1 MATASLQNMGKS
13 TLRTVKN
20 YTKGYSDV
28 QTKVREATSND
39 AWGPSGTQMNEV
51 AQMTYNQQ
59 DFVEVMEMLDKRL
72 NDKGKNWRHVFKS
85 LTVLDYILHA
95 GSENVVLYFRENLY
109 IVKTLKEFVYVD
121 EDGKDQ
127 GQNVRQ
133 KAKDITSL
141 LMDEARLKE
150 ARRTRANMRERLAG
164 GQTDVTVPDEFL
176 APRAGR
182 SSRSTPQPDRQR
194 RQGSTREDEDLR
206 RAIEESKRTAEND
219 GRPKQSNNGDED
231 LEKALRLSRE
241 EDEKRKRMMESSSAL
256 FDEQQEARDSLID
269 FNGQPQQ
276 TMPQQTGMMPQ
287 FTGMPQFNSYNPY
300 AAQQQQ
306 AQQEE
311 YMRMQQQLEMQRQ
324 MEEQAQLQQ
333 MMQQQAYLQQQQQLQ
348 AQQQMQQMQYMQQ
361 QQQPLVP
368 QPTAFGSNNPFAA
381 FSSPSPAPQPIQSQV
396 TGFAPQQTSPP
407 MPSTAFAPSS
417 PAPKRQ
423 NQADTQHAN
432 LAAAL
437 ATGSGVDTF
446 GNAGDLRLGHT
457 NPFNR
462 AQKTGVQSQ
471 QTGFGGQ
478 QQQQQQAAQPFF
490 QL

>member
-1 MATASLQNMGKS
+1 MGKS

-20 YTKGYSDV
+20 YTKGYSEV

-164 GQTDVTVPDEFL
+164 GDTDVAVPDEFL
-176 APRAGR
+176 NPRSGR
-182 SSRSTPQPDRQR
+182 SSRTTPQPDRQQR
-194 RQGSTREDEDLR
+194 RGGTSREDEDLR
-206 RAIEESKRTAEND
+206 RAIEESKRMAESE
-219 GRPKQSNNGDED
+219 GRPRPSNNGDDD

-241 EDEKRKRMMESSSAL
+241 EDEKRRRMTESSSAL

-269 FNGQPQQ
+269 FNGQNNQQ
-276 TMPQQTGMMPQ
+276 MMPQQTGMMPQ

-300 AAQQQQ
+300 AAQQQ

-324 MEEQAQLQQ
+324 MEEQAQMQA

-348 AQQQMQQMQYMQQ
+348 AQQQMQQMQFMQQ
-361 QQQPLVP
+361 QQQPLVA
-368 QPTAFGSNNPFAA
+368 QPTAFGSNNPFAS
-381 FSSPSPAPQPIQSQV
+381 FSSPSPAPQPVQQPVQSQV
-396 TGFAPQQTSPP
+396 TGFAPQRTSPP
-407 MPSTAFAPSS
+407 PPSSSFAPSS

-423 NQADTQHAN
+423 NQADSQHAN

-437 ATGSGVDTF
+437 ATGGGIDTF
-446 GNAGDLRLGHT
+446 GNAGDLRFGHT

-462 AQKTGVQSQ
+462 AQKTG
-471 QTGFGGQ
+471 TQ
-478 QQQQQQAAQPFF
+478 QQQQPAQPFF